1 MGKRAPAPTP
11 PRETSAAATGTNIST
26 AISNAYLQNM
36 NEYGP
41 DGTRT
46 FNQTGSTQVTDPYT
60 GQTYTVPRF
69 SVTQTLSP
77 EQQRIKTQQDAA
89 SLNLATL
96 GNNLSGQLGQQLT
109 GNFKLGNE
117 AVESRLFDLGSRRL
131 NPMFAQ
137 RDEDL
142 RTRLANQGIKAGS
155 QAYDREMGLLGQQE
169 NDAYNNLLL
178 QGRGQATQELLAEDN
193 QRINQIS
200 ALLSGGQVSM
210 PNFLTGNAV
219 QGAPTTDNASIIAN
233 NDNARM
239 AAWQANQAAMGSAIG
254 GLGGLFALSSPEA
267 KTDKKKI
274 AETKDG
280 LGIYSFKYK
289 GSPKTQVGLMADQVA
304 KKRPEAVRK
313 RSDGLME
320 VRYDLALKGS

>member
-1 MGKRAPAPTP
+1 MSKKAPAPTP
-11 PRETSAAATGTNIST
+11 PRETSAAATGTNVST
-26 AISNAYLQNM
+26 ATANAWLTNM

-41 DGTRT
+41 DGSRT
-46 FNQTGSTQVTDPYT
+46 FDQTGSTSVTDPYT
-60 GQTYTVPRF
+60 GQTYQVPRF

-77 EQQRIKTQQDAA
+77 EQQKIKTQQDAA
-89 SLNLATL
+89 SLNLASL

-155 QAYDREMGLLGQQE
+155 QAYDREMGLLGQQQ
-169 NDAYNNLLL
+169 NDAMNQLLL
-178 QGRGQATQELLAEDN
+178 QGRGQATQELLTEDN

-200 ALLSGGQVSM
+200 ALLNGGQVSM
-210 PNFLTGNAV
+210 PNFMSPVGV

-233 NDNARM
+233 SDNARM
-239 AAWQANQAAMGSAIG
+239 GAWQANQAAMGSMIG
-254 GLGGLFALSSPEA
+254 GLGGLFALSDERA
-267 KTDKKKI
+267 KTDKDKI
-274 AETKDG
+274 GETDDG
-280 LGIYSFKYK
+280 MGIYSYRYK
-289 GSPKTQVGLMADQVA
+289 GSPQKQIGLMAQEVQ
-304 KKRPEAVRK
+304 KKKPKAVRK
-313 RSDGLME
+313 GADGLLRVNYSE
-320 VRYDLALKGS
+320 ALR